1 MADVLPDPAVRAW
14 FGDGVALVG
23 GCCGLGVEHIR
34 AASRAR
40 EGEKLAA
47 TIVDRVTAMRGI
59 VARVA
64 PSAPP
69 LLQPAPVPA
78 PVARVEEDHTEVVPP
93 IPAAVLPERSPAP
106 AAAPAPGA
114 APAAQAPSV
123 ARIAAENNLD
133 VSAVAG
139 SLGTRPTSEWYQ
151 SLDKPAWQPPGA
163 AFPLVWTPLYGLIA
177 WGTGRAAEKAE
188 ETTEGGGR
196 RVLALTAAD
205 LAVNAGWC
213 WVFFAR
219 QSPGKGLVV
228 IAGLDALN
236 IALLREAAKH
246 DKPAA
251 AALRISVRSQW

>member
-1 MADVLPDPAVRAW
+1 MRPRILTA
-14 FGDGVALVG
+14 ALT
-23 GCCGLGVEHIR
+23 
-34 AASRAR
+34 AA
-40 EGEKLAA
+40 
-47 TIVDRVTAMRGI
+47 
-59 VARVA
+59 
-64 PSAPP
+64 
-69 LLQPAPVPA
+69 
-78 PVARVEEDHTEVVPP
+78 
-93 IPAAVLPERSPAP
+93 
-106 AAAPAPGA
+106 
-114 APAAQAPSV
+114 
-123 ARIAAENNLD
+123 
-133 VSAVAG
+133 SAVAG

-188 ETTEGGGR
+188 EASEGGGR
-196 RVLALTAAD
+196 RMLALTAAD

-236 IALLREAAKH
+236 VALLREAAKH

-251 AALRISVRSQW
+251 AALAPYVAWTGFATALNASVWWRNR